1 MSAIVTM
8 ALWGRCELWVEGEGE
23 GGGVYPTSPRRR
35 AMAAPRPDAPPVR
48 RTVLPLRWVRSG
60 VCLRDSAV
68 RAGERGWR

>member
-1 MSAIVTM
+1 MSCGSR
-8 ALWGRCELWVEGEGE
+8 GRGGE

-48 RTVLPLRWVRSG
+48 RTVLPLREVRSG

-68 RAGERGWR
+68 RVGERGWRYDILKGGR